1 MTIKV
6 GDKLPNATF
15 KVKTSDGVQELTTD
29 EIFKNKKVV
38 LFAVPGA
45 FTPTC
50 SQNHLPGYLE
60 NREAIL
66 AKGVDQIAVVAVND
80 AFVMGAWA
88 EKSGG
93 EGKIQ
98 FLSDGSAAFT
108 KAIGLDV
115 DLSGAGLGVR
125 SKRYSAIV
133 EDGVVKALNI
143 EEQPGQAVASTA
155 TALLEQL

>member
-29 EIFKNKKVV
+29 EIFKDKKVV

-50 SQNHLPGYLE
+50 DQNHLPGYLE
-60 NREAIL
+60 HRDAIL
-66 AKGVDQIAVVAVND
+66 AKGADQIAVVAVND
-80 AFVMGAWA
+80 VFVMGAWA

-98 FLSDGSAAFT
+98 FLSDGSADFT
-108 KAIGLDV
+108 KAVGLDV

-143 EEQPGQAVASTA
+143 EEQPGQAVTSTA
-155 TALLEQL
+155 TAILEQL